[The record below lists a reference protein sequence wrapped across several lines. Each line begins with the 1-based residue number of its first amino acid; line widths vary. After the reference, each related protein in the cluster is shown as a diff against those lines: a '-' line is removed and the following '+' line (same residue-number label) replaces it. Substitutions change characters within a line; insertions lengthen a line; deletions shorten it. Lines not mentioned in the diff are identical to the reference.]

1 MKQPSLLVVGG
12 TGLVGNALVRAWS
25 ARGRRVTGATYHCHP
40 SEAFRSLDIQDEAG
54 VCRLLD
60 ELEPGVVAVPAANPH
75 VDYCE
80 LHPEETRGVNVTGTL
95 NVARAAA
102 ERGAPV
108 VFYSSDY
115 VFDGKKGSYSEE
127 DPVSPLCE
135 YGRQKAETEAAV
147 LKLSGKNLVVRTS
160 GAYGWQWEAKN
171 FVLQVLGNLK
181 AGKAMKVVHDV
192 RYNPTYVENLAE
204 LVCDLL
210 DEGRSG
216 VYHAVGADE
225 LSKIDFARLAA
236 QVFGLD
242 ASLLL
247 PVSSKE
253 FNPPA
258 KRPAQSS
265 LRTGKLRSHVKTAIM
280 GAREGLLAMKAFEP
294 AWRDYAGRSLP
305 QTAKR

>member
-12 TGLVGNALVRAWS
+12 TGLVGNALVRAWA

-40 SEAFRSLDIQDEAG
+40 SEAFRALDMQDAPG
-54 VCRLLD
+54 VARLLA
-60 ELEPGVVAVPAANPH
+60 ELGPQAVAVPAANPH

-80 LHPEETRGVNVTGTL
+80 LHPEETRAVNVTGTL
-95 NVARAAA
+95 NVARACA
-102 ERGAPV
+102 ERGIPMI
-108 VFYSSDY
+108 FYSSDY
-115 VFDGKKGSYSEE
+115 VFDGLKGSYTEE
-127 DPVSPLCE
+127 DPVSPLSE

-147 LKLSGKNLVVRTS
+147 LALSPKNLVVRTS

-171 FVLQVLGNLK
+171 FVLQVLRSLK
-181 AGKAMKVVHDV
+181 DGKPMKVVHDV

-204 LVCDLL
+204 LACDLL

-236 QVFGLD
+236 EVFGLD
-242 ASLLL
+242 SSLLV

-265 LRTGKLRSHVKTAIM
+265 LRTGKIRADAKTRIM
-280 GAREGLLAMKAFEP
+280 GAREGLLAMKTFEP
-294 AWRDYAGRSLP
+294 AWRAYAEKSLP

>member
-12 TGLVGNALVRAWS
+12 TGLVGNALVRAWA
-25 ARGRRVTGATYHCHP
+25 ARGGKVTGATYHCHP
-40 SEAFRSLDIQDEAG
+40 SESFRSLDMQDVPG
-54 VCRLLD
+54 VARLLD
-60 ELEPGVVAVPAANPH
+60 ELKPGVVAVPAANPH

-80 LHPEETRGVNVTGTL
+80 LHPEETRDVNVTGTL

-115 VFDGKKGSYSEE
+115 VFDGKKGSYTED
-127 DPVSPLCE
+127 DPVSPLSE

-147 LKLSGKNLVVRTS
+147 LKLSPKNLVVRTS

-181 AGKAMKVVHDV
+181 AGKSMKVVDDV

-210 DEGRSG
+210 GEGRSG
-216 VYHAVGADE
+216 IYHAVGAEE

-236 QVFGLD
+236 KTFGLD
-242 ASLLL
+242 ASLLV

-265 LRTGKLRSHVKTAIM
+265 LRTDKLRSHAKTKVA
-280 GAREGLLAMKAFEP
+280 GAREGLAAMKAFEP
-294 AWRDYAGRSLP
+294 AWRDYAEKSLP
-305 QTAKR
+305 QTVKR